1 MCNGRLYFKGD
12 IKVYARTIQKL
23 RNHA

>member
-1 MCNGRLYFKGD
+1 MCNDRLYFKGD